1 MNYLSLKYFAAIL
14 LLAILTIC
22 PTLFA
27 QDAIEIY
34 QIDEPTTSVVDQK
47 QIQCLAEN
55 IYFEAR
61 GEPYLGK
68 VAVARVVMNRVD
80 NAAFNDTPCEVI
92 YESAYV
98 TRVIDGTTRKVKVCQ
113 FSWACGPKRK
123 IKEDD
128 PMFVVSM
135 KIAQKVLLTDAYR
148 DIIPKT
154 MLFFHSA
161 AIQPNWGYRQAMRI
175 GNHIFYSRHK

>member
-1 MNYLSLKYFAAIL
+1 MKSLTLKYISAIL
-14 LLAILTIC
+14 LLVILAVC

-27 QDAIEIY
+27 QDEVEPEPVEIS
-34 QIDEPTTSVVDQK
+34 QNEQK

-80 NAAFNDTPCEVI
+80 HASFKGTPCDVI

-98 TRVIDGTTRKVKVCQ
+98 TRVTESSTQRVKVCQ

-128 PMFVVSM
+128 PMFIVSM

-154 MLFFHSA
+154 MLFFHNVTV
-161 AIQPNWGYRQAMRI
+161 QPNWGYRQAMRI

>member
-1 MNYLSLKYFAAIL
+1 MKTLTLKYLTAIL
-14 LLAILTIC
+14 LLVILSVC

-27 QDAIEIY
+27 QDTLEVEPVEISY
-34 QIDEPTTSVVDQK
+34 EEQK

-80 NAAFNDTPCEVI
+80 HSQFDNSPCEVI

-98 TRVIDGTTRKVKVCQ
+98 TRITDDTKRKVKVCQ
-113 FSWACGPKRK
+113 FSWTCKPVRK

-128 PMFVVSM
+128 PMFKVSM
-135 KIAQKVLLTDAYR
+135 NIAQKVLLTDAYR

-154 MLFFHSA
+154 ILFFHNTTV
-161 AIQPNWGYRQAMRI
+161 QPNWGYRQAMRI
-175 GNHIFYSRHK
+175 GNHIFYSRNK